1 MEHST
6 SKAVAAAC
14 GASAA
19 FVVTLVAHTARGDDF
34 SAMSAAPPAVDQPT
48 PEDDAARHAIDRT
61 WLYVDDAHVAAPL
74 VFVETSSVSYTSV
87 GNSPSRIVSPF
98 PGCPAPCNSYNSFA
112 GNTATPGGM
121 INLGGEVGLLPRLS
135 VMAIGQ
141 VGVGG
146 SDNVPSPNV
155 GFVAGVRVQALPS
168 EWKNTHLAFSGGYL
182 REAWQGPVYDDDT
195 KTWSGGSPNGD
206 NGAWIQAAFSGDID
220 RFRLAATF
228 HGEHVFSTGRDPL
241 DIMVEAGASYRI
253 VGDFRAGLEYVGQDL
268 EESFSPGAEG
278 GARHFLGP
286 IASLQLLSNRLTMV
300 IGPAIGLT
308 VRSPD
313 FLGRFALAYGF

>member
-1 MEHST
+1 
-6 SKAVAAAC
+6 
-14 GASAA
+14 
-19 FVVTLVAHTARGDDF
+19 
-34 SAMSAAPPAVDQPT
+34 
-48 PEDDAARHAIDRT
+48 
-61 WLYVDDAHVAAPL
+61 VDDARVAAPR
-74 VFVETSSVSYTSV
+74 VFVETTALSYTSV

-98 PGCPAPCNSYNSFA
+98 PGCSAPCNSYNSFA
-112 GNTATPGGM
+112 GNTATPGGT
-121 INLGGEVGLLPRLS
+121 IGVGGEVGLVPRLS

-141 VGVGG
+141 LGVGG
-146 SDNVPSPNV
+146 SDNTPSPNA
-155 GFVAGVRVQALPS
+155 GLVAGLRFQVLPA
-168 EWKNTHLAFSGGYL
+168 EWRSAHLALSGGYL

-220 RFRLAATF
+220 RLRLATTV

-241 DIMVEAGASYRI
+241 DVMVEAGASWRV
-253 VGDFRAGLEYVGQDL
+253 VGDFRAGVEYVGQDL

-286 IASLQLLSNRLTMV
+286 VASLQLLSNRLTMV

-308 VRSPD
+308 PRSPD
-313 FLGRFALAYGF
+313 FLGRFALSYGF